1 VLGDTSNHISAT
13 HIRTVP
19 NVPLSSETDEFAA
32 IGTQKKT
39 LTNLGYVFLGA
50 EFETIVEPLM
60 LPADPEDNR
69 GAMMLRGFTRNET
82 VLALY
87 NRFLD
92 DRDLDRF
99 DVGPVALP

>member
-1 VLGDTSNHISAT
+1 
-13 HIRTVP
+13 
-19 NVPLSSETDEFAA
+19 
-32 IGTQKKT
+32 
-39 LTNLGYVFLGA
+39 
-50 EFETIVEPLM
+50 M